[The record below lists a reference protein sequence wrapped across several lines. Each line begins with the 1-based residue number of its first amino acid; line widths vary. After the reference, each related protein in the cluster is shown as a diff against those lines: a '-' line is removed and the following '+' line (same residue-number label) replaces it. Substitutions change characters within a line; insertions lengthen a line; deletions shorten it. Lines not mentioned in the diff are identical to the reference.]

1 MKRILLLSLLT
12 FLIQGCSKEPI
23 ADFIFGVETNYNISG
38 QTPNLDSGQ
47 VIRLTNQSSNAIS
60 YLWEFPDGTT
70 SDAISTSFYLPI
82 LYSDTTLYFTLKAYN
97 RNKKSVNE
105 ITKSVLSKATPK
117 ASAGFW
123 IDNGNGSYLTKVYI
137 TQLQSQQTDSF
148 NISNFSSNEP
158 SNCDVVGVV
167 LKDDLFIG
175 AYTFVAN
182 DINGSYS
189 GDFNVYSDYCQ
200 LVKINN

>member
-1 MKRILLLSLLT
+1 MLWGSSWNSILS
-12 FLIQGCSKEPI
+12 CK
-23 ADFIFGVETNYNISG
+23 
-38 QTPNLDSGQ
+38 
-47 VIRLTNQSSNAIS
+47 SSNAIS